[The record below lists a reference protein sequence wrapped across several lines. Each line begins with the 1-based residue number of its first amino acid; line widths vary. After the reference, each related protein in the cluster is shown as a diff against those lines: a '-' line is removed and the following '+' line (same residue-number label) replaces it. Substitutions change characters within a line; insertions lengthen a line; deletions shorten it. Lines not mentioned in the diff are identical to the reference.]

1 MASVRGKSLKALC
14 FDVSEGYA
22 TVNPIFL
29 KSFDGDLLKDFY
41 KELSKAQN
49 DIRGD
54 KFPTSDTAAIRLR
67 NLKLQRLYSAT
78 MIIRHYAK
86 SRRISLI

>member
-1 MASVRGKSLKALC
+1 MASIRGKSLKAIC

-29 KSFDGDLLKDFY
+29 KSFDKDLLKDFY
-41 KELSKAQN
+41 QELSKAQN
-49 DIRGD
+49 DIRGES
-54 KFPTSDTAAIRLR
+54 FPTKDTAAIRTR

-78 MIIRHYAK
+78 MIIRAFAK
-86 SRRISLI
+86 SRRIPLI

>member
-1 MASVRGKSLKALC
+1 MTSVRGKSLKALA

-22 TVNPIFL
+22 AVNPIFL
-29 KSFDGDLLKDFY
+29 KSFDNDVLKDFY

-49 DIRGD
+49 DIRGES
-54 KFPTSDTAAIRLR
+54 FPAKDTAAIRTR
-67 NLKLQRLYSAT
+67 NLKLQRLFSAT

-86 SRRISLI
+86 GRRIPLI

>member
-1 MASVRGKSLKALC
+1 MISVRGKSLKALC

-29 KSFDGDLLKDFY
+29 KSFDNDSLKDFY
-41 KELSKAQN
+41 KELSKTQN
-49 DIRGD
+49 DVRNE
-54 KFPTSDTAAIRLR
+54 KFPTNDTVAIRTR

-78 MIIRHYAK
+78 MIIRAYAK
-86 SRRISLI
+86 SKRILLI